1 MQPIIQAG
9 VNIYHMDTQ
18 TIYMFIAELVLL
30 LHTLFVGFV
39 IIGLLLIIIGKL
51 QNWNWIFNPWF
62 RLLHIIAIGI
72 VVLQSWLGMI
82 CPLTTVEQELRER
95 AGDDIYSGSFIAHWL
110 ETILY
115 YQAPAWVFITIYTLF
130 GAAVLASWFWAKPR
144 PFSNIK

>member
-1 MQPIIQAG
+1 
-9 VNIYHMDTQ
+9 
-18 TIYMFIAELVLL
+18 
-30 LHTLFVGFV
+30 
-39 IIGLLLIIIGKL
+39 
-51 QNWNWIFNPWF
+51 
-62 RLLHIIAIGI
+62 LLHIIAIGI

-144 PFSNIK
+144 PFSSIK